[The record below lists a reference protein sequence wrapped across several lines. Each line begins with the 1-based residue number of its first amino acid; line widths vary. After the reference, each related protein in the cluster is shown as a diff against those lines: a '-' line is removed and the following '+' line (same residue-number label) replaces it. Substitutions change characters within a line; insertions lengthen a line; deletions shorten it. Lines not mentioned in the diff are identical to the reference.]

1 MVFLLV
7 PLSPRFTLFPYT
19 TLFRSSA
26 ERVTVV
32 EAVSELFAAVGS
44 VGDWAE
50 TVAVLEFEL
59 TVEPGLIWD
68 RIRILSVP
76 AEGGVRA
83 AWVPVVQTCAPGIQA
98 GPESTQNFAPCSS
111 VDKVSVSVAE

>member
-32 EAVSELFAAVGS
+32 EAVSELFDAVGS

-50 TVAVLEFEL
+50 TVAVLEIEL
-59 TVEPGLIWD
+59 TVEPGLIWAS
-68 RIRILSVP
+68 LKSVRVKSSERGP
-76 AEGGVRA
+76 SDGVLGLKIQVA
-83 AWVPVVQTCAPGIQA
+83 GLQA
-98 GPESTQNFAPCSS
+98 GPEFTQNFA
-111 VDKVSVSVAE
+111 